1 LIPVAVRTES
11 RACLGPNATFTAIV
25 HALRTGA
32 PARNRRHPSSHVPDD
47 EPFPRDPGQEDAFE
61 AMWKT
66 RDSHLK
72 SVPGFVSF
80 HLMRGEVDGDA
91 RLYASHTLWADR
103 TPFSPGRNPRRSG
116 TAHKGC
122 KPSEAMYDGP
132 PVLECFDSVQAIEAE

>member
-1 LIPVAVRTES
+1 MYLTM
-11 RACLGPNATFTAIV
+11 
-25 HALRTGA
+25 
-32 PARNRRHPSSHVPDD
+32 NRFRVIL
-47 EPFPRDPGQEDAFE
+47 GQEDAFE

-91 RLYASHTLWADR
+91 RLYASHTLWASKDAFLDWTKSEAFR
-103 TPFSPGRNPRRSG
+103 A
-116 TAHKGC
+116 AHKGV

-132 PVLECFDSVQAIEAE
+132 PVLECFDSVQAIEAD